1 MNEAKAKPRINF
13 LRLILFALV
22 AIVLS
27 GGVFA
32 VFYLMFRQR
41 DASLTY
47 EKLDID
53 ANMDYHVSGGY
64 LTYASATDLIQVNTS
79 DTKKSIVTN
88 LPTAIDGFGVSSTI
102 TAVYAGSNL
111 QLRNF
116 KTLTL
121 NGTIRGVACGG
132 SHCAALRTNEV
143 NGLDSIVVFNAS
155 AEAVG
160 NPIDFSE
167 SKVVNFGFETGYGRE
182 LLWVICVNT
191 QASLPVTTVRLYD
204 YNNGGAMSYYPSFY
218 EQSIERVY
226 FTEDSVFLIGTED
239 IVRYNLDSSRER
251 YRVGIYG
258 KEVMDVAISSGTVR
272 FLLKPR
278 GSSNEHILYTLALA
292 EADAPN
298 TTMLTVYV
306 GENIVN
312 AFLQSNGIRIVTR
325 TRMISYTYSGKNSPS
340 ADIELEYPADAALK
354 LNDSS
359 FLLVSGDDCYFTKRE
374 S

>member
-1 MNEAKAKPRINF
+1 MKPKINI

-22 AIVLS
+22 AIVLF
-27 GGVFA
+27 GGIFA

-41 DASLTY
+41 DVSLTY
-47 EKLDID
+47 EKLGI
-53 ANMDYHVSGGY
+53 AAHMDYDVSGNY
-64 LTYASATDLIQVNTS
+64 LTYASATDLIQINIA
-79 DTKKSIVTN
+79 DTKKSTVTN
-88 LPTAIDGFGVSSTI
+88 LPVSIDGFGVSSSM

-116 KTLTL
+116 NTLTL
-121 NGTIRGVACGG
+121 TGTIRGVACGD
-132 SHCAALRTNEV
+132 SHCAALRTNEL

-155 AEAVG
+155 AQAVG

-167 SKVVNFGFETGYGRE
+167 SKVINFGFETSYGRE

-191 QASLPVTTVRLYD
+191 QSSLPVTTVRLYD
-204 YNNGGAMSYYPSFY
+204 YNNGGSMSYYPSFY

-226 FTEDSVFLIGTED
+226 FTEESVFLVGTED
-239 IVRYNLDSSRER
+239 IIRYSNDSSRER

-258 KEVMDVAISSGTVR
+258 KEVMDMSVSNGTVR

-278 GSSNEHILYTLALA
+278 GSSNEHILYTLAMA
-292 EADAPN
+292 ETDAPN

-312 AFLQSNGIRIVTR
+312 AFLQSSGIRIVTR
-325 TRMISYTYSGKNSPS
+325 TRMISYAYGGKQSS
-340 ADIELEYPADAALK
+340 DLELEYPADEAIK
-354 LNDSS
+354 LDETA
-359 FLLVSGDDCYFTKRE
+359 FLLVSGDDCYITRRQ

>member
-258 KEVMDVAISSGTVR
+258 KEAARYASFSSPG
-272 FLLKPR
+272 
-278 GSSNEHILYTLALA
+278 
-292 EADAPN
+292 APA
-298 TTMLTVYV
+298 TSTSCTPWPW
-306 GENIVN
+306 
-312 AFLQSNGIRIVTR
+312 RKR
-325 TRMISYTYSGKNSPS
+325 TPPTP
-340 ADIELEYPADAALK
+340 P
-354 LNDSS
+354 
-359 FLLVSGDDCYFTKRE
+359 C
-374 S
+374 